1 MLGFDDVDRSHHLH
15 GDERHHRNECDKAE
29 GIGHHIAAERFAR
42 AGRKRQHEGSRQRAG
57 GDAAGVKRDG
67 RERARHKKAQ
77 CERDQITGNE
87 EIQDRDARDDAQHRK
102 AARGGDRDRQ
112 AHAHRLGGDRACA
125 QLLDLLV
132 ERMHRRLGVDD
143 EPAHQHR
150 KRGEQVDLPPLC
162 QRRAE
167 RVAERREA
175 DIHAREEQHQTEVC
189 IEDTDEN
196 AQKREL
202 AQLER
207 NDLKDEKE
215 DEDRQ
220 QRHGHFP

>member
-1 MLGFDDVDRSHHLH
+1 MISLSPKSGSCGSCAACLGL
-15 GDERHHRNECDKAE
+15 AE

-102 AARGGDRDRQ
+102 AARGRDRDRQ

-132 ERMHRRLGVDD
+132 ECMHRGLRVDD

-150 KRGEQVDLPPLC
+150 KRGEQIDKPTFTPV
-162 QRRAE
+162 
-167 RVAERREA
+167 
-175 DIHAREEQHQTEVC
+175 
-189 IEDTDEN
+189 
-196 AQKREL
+196 
-202 AQLER
+202 R
-207 NDLKDEKE
+207 NSTRPKYV
-215 DEDRQ
+215 
-220 QRHGHFP
+220 